1 MFGEAE
7 PEVEWAGGRRGEV
20 ELEFE
25 EGGALLRKVLAGV
38 AGARYRVLSG

>member
-7 PEVEWAGGRRGEV
+7 LEVGRVGGRREEV

-25 EGGALLRKVLAGV
+25 EGGALLQKILAGV
-38 AGARYRVLSG
+38 AGAQYRVLSG